1 MQFCNMIRSRFAVLL
16 LFVFVFSQRVDA
28 QRVGVVLS
36 GGGATAMAH
45 IGFLRALEENN
56 VPIDYICGTSMGAV
70 IASFYAAGYS
80 TRQMD
85 SLCRTP
91 EFTLLSEGQ
100 ELPVDMQFFYLKGE
114 PTAGMVSLKY
124 SGGDHVSNTLPTNL
138 INPALM
144 DWVHMKLLSAASEA
158 ARQNF
163 DSLFVPFRCVAADI
177 KDKHEVIFKSGS
189 LNEAIRASCT
199 YPFYIPPRR
208 IDGKLLYDGG
218 IYNNFPMDVM
228 YRDFHPDVILGCN
241 VSSSPADPKE
251 NDLMSQLEAMIV
263 SQKEVF
269 IPCEEV
275 FVVQP
280 NSSNT
285 STFEFVNSQAAI
297 DSGYVSTMRSIV
309 DIKNLVGREVTLE
322 GLTSKRKSFRDKCS
336 PLVIDEVRLEGLPKG
351 QTQYIRELLGRKEAA
366 IPLSDLQ
373 RTYFRVLADGSIK
386 SVYPKMFYKPESGK
400 YVLDL
405 QVQREK
411 DLIISFGGNFSSRS
425 INTGFVGLRYNL
437 FGRVNTVLEAN
448 SYFGRYYAS
457 MQAKARSKIMLLNTP
472 ISFEISYTQ
481 NRWDYY
487 KSLTTFFEDVK
498 PSYVLLNER
507 FGEASWILPAG
518 RKAKLKI
525 DAIYT
530 HQYDSYYQ
538 TKNFLS
544 VDTADVTEFNAKMV
558 RFSYVRST
566 LNRIQYPSSG
576 SQIKVIGKGVS
587 GNEYTIPGSTSL
599 NKDTLSNSHSWAQI
613 RVYYENYIVNQPRFS
628 FGVKAEVLWSGQK
641 DFQNVTAT
649 SIMSPTPSF
658 FPEFRTFYLP
668 VYRGTSFFT
677 IGLSPVLHVTK
688 NVDLRADIYGYQP
701 FQATAVPS
709 SDIYRTYTLGSGT
722 LVYHSPIGPVSLSA
736 NYYEQKENPWSILF
750 NLGFIISNPSPRD

>member
-1 MQFCNMIRSRFAVLL
+1 
-16 LFVFVFSQRVDA
+16 
-28 QRVGVVLS
+28 
-36 GGGATAMAH
+36 
-45 IGFLRALEENN
+45 
-56 VPIDYICGTSMGAV
+56 
-70 IASFYAAGYS
+70 
-80 TRQMD
+80 MD

-91 EFTLLSEGQ
+91 EFGMLSEGQ
-100 ELPVDMQFFYLKGE
+100 ELPQELQYYYLKSE
-114 PTAGMVSLKY
+114 PSAAMVKLKY
-124 SGGDHVSNTLPTNL
+124 SGGDNISNTLPTNL
-138 INPALM
+138 INPAHM
-144 DWVHMKLLSAASEA
+144 DWVHMKLLSGASEA

-163 DSLFVPFRCVAADI
+163 DSLFVPFRCVASDV

-189 LNEAIRASCT
+189 LNEAVRASCT

-208 IDGKLLYDGG
+208 VDGKLLYDGG
-218 IYNNFPMDVM
+218 LYNNFPMDVM
-228 YRDFHPDVILGCN
+228 YFDFHPDVILGSN
-241 VSSSPADPKE
+241 VSSVPADPKE
-251 NDLMSQLEAMIV
+251 NNLMSQLEAMIV
-263 SQKEVF
+263 TQKEAF
-269 IPCEEV
+269 IPCQEV
-275 FVVQP
+275 LIVQP

-285 STFEFVNSQAAI
+285 STFEFANSQSAI
-297 DSGYVSTMRSIV
+297 DSGYVATMRSMIQ
-309 DIKNLVGREVTLE
+309 IKDLVSREISVEEL
-322 GLTSKRKSFRDKCS
+322 SNKRKNFRLKCA

-351 QTQYIRELLGRKEAA
+351 QTQYIRELLGRKESA

-373 RTYFRVLADGSIK
+373 RTYFRVLADGSIR
-386 SVYPKMFYKPESGK
+386 SVYPKMFYKQETGK

-425 INTGFVGLRYNL
+425 INTGYVGLRYNL

-448 SYFGRYYAS
+448 SYFGRYYGS
-457 MQAKARSKIMLLNTP
+457 VQAKARSKIMFLNTP
-472 ISFEISYTQ
+472 VAFEVSFTQ

-498 PSYVLLNER
+498 PSYVLLNEQ

-518 RKAKLKI
+518 QKAKIKL

-530 HQYDSYYQ
+530 HQYDIYYQ

-544 VDTADVTEFNAKMV
+544 IDTADLTEFKAKMV
-558 RFSYVRST
+558 RLSYIRST
-566 LNRIQYPSSG
+566 LNRIQYASSG
-576 SQIKVIGKGVS
+576 SQIRVVGKGVN
-587 GNEYTIPGSTSL
+587 GNEYTIPGSTSS
-599 NKDTLSNSHSWAQI
+599 NRDTLKNGHTWLQM
-613 RVYYENYIVNQPRFS
+613 RVYYENYVIDQPRFS
-628 FGVKAEVLWSGQK
+628 FGIKAEVLWSGQK
-641 DFQNVTAT
+641 DFQNATAT

-658 FPEFRTFYLP
+658 FPEFKTFYLP

-677 IGLSPVLHVTK
+677 VGISPVLHLAK

-736 NYYEQKENPWSILF
+736 NYYEQKEKPWSILF

>member
-1 MQFCNMIRSRFAVLL
+1 MQFCGMFLSRLATLL
-16 LFVFVFSQRVDA
+16 LVVFVFVHKAHA

-45 IGFLRALEENN
+45 IGFLRALEDNN
-56 VPIDYICGTSMGAV
+56 VPIDYICGTSMGAI

-91 EFTLLSEGQ
+91 EFGMLSEGQ
-100 ELPVDMQFFYLKGE
+100 ELPQELQYYYLKSE
-114 PTAGMVSLKY
+114 PSAAMVKLKY
-124 SGGDHVSNTLPTNL
+124 SGGDNISNTLPTNL
-138 INPALM
+138 INPAHM
-144 DWVHMKLLSAASEA
+144 DWVHMKLLSGASEA

-163 DSLFVPFRCVAADI
+163 DSLFVPFRCVASDV

-189 LNEAIRASCT
+189 LNEAVRASCT

-208 IDGKLLYDGG
+208 VDGKLLYDGG
-218 IYNNFPMDVM
+218 LYNNFPMDVM
-228 YRDFHPDVILGCN
+228 YFDFHPDVILGSN
-241 VSSSPADPKE
+241 VSSVPADPKE
-251 NDLMSQLEAMIV
+251 NNLMSQLEAMIV
-263 SQKEVF
+263 TQKEVF
-269 IPCEEV
+269 IPCQEV
-275 FVVQP
+275 LIVQP

-285 STFEFVNSQAAI
+285 STFEFTNSQSAI
-297 DSGYVSTMRSIV
+297 DSGYVATMRSMIQ
-309 DIKNLVGREVTLE
+309 IKDLVSREISVEEL
-322 GLTSKRKSFRDKCS
+322 SNKRKNFRLKCA

-351 QTQYIRELLGRKEAA
+351 QTQYIRELLGRKESA

-373 RTYFRVLADGSIK
+373 RTYFRVLADGSIR
-386 SVYPKMFYKPESGK
+386 SVYPKMFYKQETGK

-425 INTGFVGLRYNL
+425 INTGYVGLRYNL

-448 SYFGRYYAS
+448 SYFGRYYGS
-457 MQAKARSKIMLLNTP
+457 VQAKARSKIMFLNTP
-472 ISFEISYTQ
+472 VAFEVSFTQ

-498 PSYVLLNER
+498 PSYVLLNEQ

-518 RKAKLKI
+518 QKAKIKL

-544 VDTADVTEFNAKMV
+544 IDTADLTEFKAKMV
-558 RFSYVRST
+558 RLSYIRST
-566 LNRIQYPSSG
+566 LNRIQYASSG
-576 SQIKVIGKGVS
+576 SQIRVVGKGVN
-587 GNEYTIPGSTSL
+587 GNEYTIPGSTSS
-599 NKDTLSNSHSWAQI
+599 NRDTLKNGHTWLQM
-613 RVYYENYIVNQPRFS
+613 RVYYENYVIDQPRFS
-628 FGVKAEVLWSGQK
+628 FGIKAEVLWSGQK
-641 DFQNVTAT
+641 DFQNATAT

-658 FPEFRTFYLP
+658 FPEFKTFYLP

-677 IGLSPVLHVTK
+677 VGISPVLHLAK

-736 NYYEQKENPWSILF
+736 NYYEQKEKPWSILF

>member
-1 MQFCNMIRSRFAVLL
+1 MKFLRLALVFLV
-16 LFVFVFSQRVDA
+16 VFVQMHKSSA

-91 EFTLLSEGQ
+91 EFTMLSEGA
-100 ELPVDMQFFYLKGE
+100 ELPIDLQFYYLKSE
-114 PTAGMVSLKY
+114 PTASMVSLKY
-124 SGGDHVSNTLPTNL
+124 SGGDNISNTLPTNL

-163 DSLFVPFRCVAADI
+163 DSLFVPFRCVAADV
-177 KDKHEVIFKSGS
+177 KDKREVIFKSGS

-208 IDGKLLYDGG
+208 VDGKLLYDGG
-218 IYNNFPMDVM
+218 IYNNFPIDVM

-241 VSSSPADPKE
+241 VSGIPADPKE
-251 NDLMSQLEAMIV
+251 NNIMSQLEAMIV

-275 FVVQP
+275 FIVQP
-280 NSSNT
+280 NSNNT
-285 STFEFVNSQAAI
+285 ATFEFANSIAAI
-297 DSGYVSTMRSIV
+297 DSGYVSTLRSLPEIKKIIEREISAQELKNRRVQFRSKCAPIV
-309 DIKNLVGREVTLE
+309 V
-322 GLTSKRKSFRDKCS
+322 
-336 PLVIDEVRLEGLPKG
+336 DEVRLEGLPKG
-351 QTQYIRELLGRKEAA
+351 QTQYVRELLGRKESAL
-366 IPLSDLQ
+366 PLNELQ

-386 SVYPKMFYKPESGK
+386 SMYPKMYYKPSVGK

-411 DLIISFGGNFSSRS
+411 DLIVSFGGNFSSRS
-425 INTGFVGLRYNL
+425 INTGYVGLRYNL

-448 SYFGRYYAS
+448 SYFGRYYGS
-457 MQAKARSKIMLLNTP
+457 VQAKARSKIMLFNLP
-472 ISFEISYTQ
+472 VAFEVSFTQ

-498 PSYVLLNER
+498 PSYVLLNEQ

-518 RKAKLKI
+518 RKAKFKI

-530 HQYDSYYQ
+530 HQYDNYYQ

-544 VDTADVTEFNAKMV
+544 IDTADLTAFNAKMV
-558 RFSYVRST
+558 RFNYVRST
-566 LNRIQYPSSG
+566 LNRIQYATSG
-576 SQIKVIGKGVS
+576 SQIKVVGKGVS
-587 GNEYTIPGSTSL
+587 GTEYTIPGSTSI
-599 NKDTLSNSHSWAQI
+599 NRDTLSNSHSWLQM
-613 RVYYENYIVNQPRFS
+613 RVYYENYIISQPRFS
-628 FGVKAEVLWSGQK
+628 FGIKAEVLWSGQK
-641 DFQNVTAT
+641 DFQNATAT

-677 IGLSPVLHVTK
+677 VGISPILHLTK
-688 NVDLRADIYGYQP
+688 NVDLRADVYGYQP

-736 NYYEQKENPWSILF
+736 NYYEQKEKPWSILF
-750 NLGFIISNPSPRD
+750 NLGFIISNSSPRD

>member
-1 MQFCNMIRSRFAVLL
+1 MVKLRYALMLL
-16 LFVFVFSQRVDA
+16 LIFVQVQRVNA

-45 IGFLRALEENN
+45 IGFLRALEDNQ

-91 EFTLLSEGQ
+91 EFVMLSEGE
-100 ELPVDMQFFYLKGE
+100 ELPIDMQFYYLKQE
-114 PTAGMVSLKY
+114 PSASMVSLKY
-124 SGGDHVSNTLPTNL
+124 SGGDNISNTLPTNL

-163 DSLFVPFRCVAADI
+163 DSLFVPFRCVAADV
-177 KDKHEVIFKSGS
+177 KDKREVIFKSGS

-208 IDGKLLYDGG
+208 VDGKLLYDGG

-241 VSSSPADPKE
+241 VSSTPADPKE

-275 FVVQP
+275 FIVQP

-285 STFEFVNSQAAI
+285 TTFEFSNTMAAI
-297 DSGYVSTMRSIV
+297 DSGYVSTIRSISA
-309 DIKNLVGREVTLE
+309 IKNIVGREI
-322 GLTSKRKSFRDKCS
+322 SKEELRKKREKFASKCA
-336 PLVIDEVRLEGLPKG
+336 PLVVDEVRLQGIPKG
-351 QTQYIRELLGRKEAA
+351 QTQYVREILGRKESS

-386 SVYPKMFYKPESGK
+386 SLYPKMHYKPETGK

-405 QVQREK
+405 NVQREK
-411 DLIISFGGNFSSRS
+411 DLIVSFGGNFSSRS
-425 INTGFVGLRYNL
+425 INTGYVGLRYNL
-437 FGRVNTVLEAN
+437 FGMINTTLEAN
-448 SYFGRYYAS
+448 SYFGRYYGS
-457 MQAKARSKIMLLNTP
+457 MQVKARSKIIVAQKP
-472 ISFEISYTQ
+472 IAFELSFTQ
-481 NRWDYY
+481 NRWDFY

-498 PSYVLLNER
+498 PSYVLLNEQ

-518 RKAKLKI
+518 RKAKFKI

-530 HQYDSYYQ
+530 RQNDSYYQ

-544 VDTADVTEFNAKMV
+544 IDTADVTEFNARML

-566 LNRIQYPSSG
+566 LNRVQYASSG
-576 SQIKVIGKGVS
+576 SQIRVVGKAVS
-587 GNEYTIPGSTSL
+587 GNEYTIPGSTSA
-599 NKDTLSNSHSWAQI
+599 NRDTLSDAHSWLQM
-613 RVYYENYIVNQPRFS
+613 RVYYENYIIDQPRFS
-628 FGVKAEVLWSGQK
+628 FGVKSEILWSGQK
-641 DFQNVTAT
+641 DFQNETAT

-658 FPEFRTFYLP
+658 FPEFKTFYLP

-677 IGLSPVLHVTK
+677 VGISPVLHVTK
-688 NVDLRADIYGYQP
+688 NIDLRADIYGYQP

-736 NYYEQKENPWSILF
+736 NYYEQKEKPWSILF

>member
-1 MQFCNMIRSRFAVLL
+1 MKFLRLGLVYLVVFMQMHKTS
-16 LFVFVFSQRVDA
+16 A

-45 IGFLRALEENN
+45 IGFLKALEENN

-91 EFTLLSEGQ
+91 EFTMLSEGA
-100 ELPVDMQFFYLKGE
+100 ELPIDLQFYYLKSE
-114 PTAGMVSLKY
+114 PTASMVSLKY
-124 SGGDHVSNTLPTNL
+124 SGGDNISNTLPTNL

-163 DSLFVPFRCVAADI
+163 DSLFVPFRCVAADV
-177 KDKHEVIFKSGS
+177 KDKREVIFKSGT

-208 IDGKLLYDGG
+208 VDGKLLYDGG
-218 IYNNFPMDVM
+218 IYNNFPIDVM

-241 VSSSPADPKE
+241 VSSIPADPKE
-251 NDLMSQLEAMIV
+251 NNLMSQLEAMIV
-263 SQKEVF
+263 SQKEAF

-275 FVVQP
+275 FIVHP

-285 STFEFVNSQAAI
+285 TTFEFANSMAVI
-297 DSGYVSTMRSIV
+297 DSGYVSTLRSLPEIKRIIEREISAEDLKNKRSQFRLKCFPIV
-309 DIKNLVGREVTLE
+309 V
-322 GLTSKRKSFRDKCS
+322 
-336 PLVIDEVRLEGLPKG
+336 DEVRLEGLPKG
-351 QTQYIRELLGRKEAA
+351 QTQYVRELLGRKESAL
-366 IPLSDLQ
+366 PLNELQ

-386 SVYPKMFYKPESGK
+386 SMYPKMYYKSSVGK

-405 QVQREK
+405 HVQREK
-411 DLIISFGGNFSSRS
+411 DLIVSFGGNFSSRS
-425 INTGFVGLRYNL
+425 INTGYVGLRYNL
-437 FGRVNTVLEAN
+437 FGRVNTVVEAN
-448 SYFGRYYAS
+448 SYFGRYYGS
-457 MQAKARSKIMLLNTP
+457 VQAKARSKIMLFNLP
-472 ISFEISYTQ
+472 IAFEVSFTQ

-498 PSYVLLNER
+498 PSYVLLNEQ

-518 RKAKLKI
+518 RKAKFKI

-530 HQYDSYYQ
+530 HQYDNYYQ

-544 VDTADVTEFNAKMV
+544 IDTADLTEFNAKMV
-558 RFSYVRST
+558 RFNYVRST
-566 LNRIQYPSSG
+566 LNRIQYATSG
-576 SQIKVIGKGVS
+576 SQIKVVAKGVS
-587 GNEYTIPGSTSL
+587 GTEYTIPGSTSS
-599 NKDTLSNSHSWAQI
+599 NRDTLSNSHAWLQI
-613 RVYYENYIVNQPRFS
+613 RVYYENYVINQPRFS
-628 FGVKAEVLWSGQK
+628 FGIKAEVLWSGQK
-641 DFQNVTAT
+641 DFQNATAT

-658 FPEFRTFYLP
+658 FPEFKTFFLP

-677 IGLSPVLHVTK
+677 VGISPVLHLAK

-736 NYYEQKENPWSILF
+736 NYYEQKEKPWSILF

>member
-1 MQFCNMIRSRFAVLL
+1 VQFCTMRVMRIAS
-16 LFVFVFSQRVDA
+16 LFFVVFLQTHRASA

-45 IGFLRALEENN
+45 VGFLKALEENN

-91 EFTLLSEGQ
+91 EFALLSEGQ
-100 ELPVDMQFFYLKGE
+100 ELPQDLQFYYLKSE
-114 PTAGMVSLKY
+114 PTAAMVKLKY
-124 SGGDHVSNTLPTNL
+124 SGGDNISNTLPTNL
-138 INPALM
+138 INPAHM
-144 DWVHMKLLSAASEA
+144 DWVHMKLLSGASEA

-163 DSLFVPFRCVAADI
+163 DSLFVPFRCVAADV

-189 LNEAIRASCT
+189 LNEAVRASCT

-208 IDGKLLYDGG
+208 VDGKLLYDGG
-218 IYNNFPMDVM
+218 LYNNFPMDVM
-228 YRDFHPDVILGCN
+228 YFDFHPDVILGSN
-241 VSSSPADPKE
+241 VSSVPADPKE
-251 NDLMSQLEAMIV
+251 NNLMSQLEAMIV
-263 SQKEVF
+263 TQKEVF
-269 IPCEEV
+269 IPCQEV
-275 FVVQP
+275 LIVQP
-280 NSSNT
+280 NSSNI
-285 STFEFVNSQAAI
+285 STFEFANSQSAI
-297 DSGYVSTMRSIV
+297 DSGYVATMRSM
-309 DIKNLVGREVTLE
+309 IKIKDLVSREISVEEL
-322 GLTSKRKSFRDKCS
+322 SNKRKNFRLKCS

-351 QTQYIRELLGRKEAA
+351 QTQYIRELLGRKESA

-373 RTYFRVLADGSIK
+373 RTYFRVLADGSIR

-411 DLIISFGGNFSSRS
+411 DLIVSFGGNFSSRS
-425 INTGFVGLRYNL
+425 INTGYVGLRYNL

-448 SYFGRYYAS
+448 SYFGRYYGS
-457 MQAKARSKIMLLNTP
+457 VQAKARSKIMFLNTP
-472 ISFEISYTQ
+472 VAFEISFTQ

-498 PSYVLLNER
+498 PSYVLLNEQ

-518 RKAKLKI
+518 RKAKIKL

-544 VDTADVTEFNAKMV
+544 IDTADLTEFKAKMV
-558 RFSYVRST
+558 RFSYIRST
-566 LNRIQYPSSG
+566 LNRIQYASSG
-576 SQIKVIGKGVS
+576 SQIRVVGKGVN
-587 GNEYTIPGSTSL
+587 GNEFTIPGSTSS
-599 NKDTLSNSHSWAQI
+599 NRDTLKNGHTWLQM
-613 RVYYENYIVNQPRFS
+613 RVYYENYVIDQPRFS
-628 FGVKAEVLWSGQK
+628 FGIKAEVLWSGQK
-641 DFQNVTAT
+641 DFQNATAT

-658 FPEFRTFYLP
+658 FPEFKTFFLP

-677 IGLSPVLHVTK
+677 VGISPVLHLAK

-736 NYYEQKENPWSILF
+736 NYYEQKEKPWSILF

>member
-1 MQFCNMIRSRFAVLL
+1 MQFCSMVKLRFAVVLL
-16 LFVFVFSQRVDA
+16 LVFAQVQRANA

-45 IGFLRALEENN
+45 IGFLRALEDNN

-91 EFTLLSEGQ
+91 EFVMLSEGE
-100 ELPVDMQFFYLKGE
+100 ELPMDMQFYYLKQE
-114 PTAGMVSLKY
+114 PSASMVSLKY
-124 SGGDHVSNTLPTNL
+124 SGGDNISNTLPTNL

-163 DSLFVPFRCVAADI
+163 DSLFVPFRCVAADV
-177 KDKHEVIFKSGS
+177 KDKREVIFKSGS

-208 IDGKLLYDGG
+208 VNGKLLYDGG

-241 VSSSPADPKE
+241 VSSIPADPKE

-263 SQKEVF
+263 SQKDVF

-275 FVVQP
+275 FIVQP

-285 STFEFVNSQAAI
+285 TTFEFSNTMAAI
-297 DSGYVSTMRSIV
+297 DSGYVATIRSIHS
-309 DIKNLVGREVTLE
+309 IKQIVGREI
-322 GLTSKRKSFRDKCS
+322 SKQELRRKREIFASKCA
-336 PLVIDEVRLEGLPKG
+336 PLVVDEVRLQGIPKG
-351 QTQYIRELLGRKEAA
+351 QTHYVREILGRKETA
-366 IPLSDLQ
+366 IPLTDLQ

-386 SVYPKMFYKPESGK
+386 SLYPKMFYKPETGK

-405 QVQREK
+405 NVQREK
-411 DLIISFGGNFSSRS
+411 DLIVSFGGNFSSRS
-425 INTGFVGLRYNL
+425 INTGYVGLRYNL
-437 FGRVNTVLEAN
+437 FGMINTTLEAN
-448 SYFGRYYAS
+448 SYFGRYYGS
-457 MQAKARSKIMLLNTP
+457 LQVKARSKIILAQKP
-472 ISFEISYTQ
+472 IAFELSFTQ

-498 PSYVLLNER
+498 PSYVLLNEQ

-518 RKAKLKI
+518 RKAKFKI

-530 HQYDSYYQ
+530 RQYDSYYQ

-544 VDTADVTEFNAKMV
+544 VDTADVTEFNARML
-558 RFSYVRST
+558 RLSYVRST
-566 LNRIQYPSSG
+566 LNRVQYASSG
-576 SQIKVIGKGVS
+576 SQIRIVGKAVS
-587 GNEYTIPGSTSL
+587 GNEYTIPGSTSA
-599 NKDTLSNSHSWAQI
+599 NRDTLSDAHSWLQM
-613 RVYYENYIVNQPRFS
+613 RVYYENYIIDQPRFS
-628 FGVKAEVLWSGQK
+628 FGVKSEILWSGQK
-641 DFQNVTAT
+641 DFQNETAT

-658 FPEFRTFYLP
+658 FPEFKTFYLP

-677 IGLSPVLHVTK
+677 VGISPVLHVTK

-736 NYYEQKENPWSILF
+736 NYYEQKEKPWSILF

>member
-1 MQFCNMIRSRFAVLL
+1 MNFVRAA
-16 LFVFVFSQRVDA
+16 FVFLLVFMQMHKASA

-80 TRQMD
+80 TKQMD

-91 EFTLLSEGQ
+91 EFTMLSEGA
-100 ELPVDMQFFYLKGE
+100 ELPVDLQFYYLKSE
-114 PTAGMVSLKY
+114 PTASMVSLKY
-124 SGGDHVSNTLPTNL
+124 SGGDNFSNTLPTNL

-163 DSLFVPFRCVAADI
+163 DSLFVPFRCVAADV
-177 KDKHEVIFKSGS
+177 KDKREVIFKSGS
-189 LNEAIRASCT
+189 LNEAIRASIT

-208 IDGKLLYDGG
+208 VDGKLLYDGG

-241 VSSSPADPKE
+241 VSSAPADPKE
-251 NDLMSQLEAMIV
+251 NNLMSQLEAMIV

-275 FVVQP
+275 FIVQP
-280 NSSNT
+280 SSSNT
-285 STFEFVNSQAAI
+285 STFEFANSMAAI
-297 DSGYVSTMRSIV
+297 DSGYVSTMRSLPEIKKIV
-309 DIKNLVGREVTLE
+309 EREISLE
-322 GLTSKRKSFRDKCS
+322 ELKKRRGQFRSKCA
-336 PLVIDEVRLEGLPKG
+336 PIVVDEVRLDGLPKG
-351 QTQYIRELLGRKEAA
+351 QTQYVRELLGRKESAL
-366 IPLSDLQ
+366 PLNELQ

-386 SVYPKMFYKPESGK
+386 SMYPKMYYKPSVGK

-405 QVQREK
+405 NVQREK
-411 DLIISFGGNFSSRS
+411 DLIVSFGGNFSSRS

-448 SYFGRYYAS
+448 SYFGRYYGS
-457 MQAKARSKIMLLNTP
+457 VQAKARSKIMLFNLP
-472 ISFEISYTQ
+472 IAFEVSFTQ

-498 PSYVLLNER
+498 PSYVLLNEQ

-518 RKAKLKI
+518 RKAKFKI

-544 VDTADVTEFNAKMV
+544 IDTADLTAFNAKIV
-558 RFSYVRST
+558 RFNYVRST
-566 LNRIQYPSSG
+566 LNRIQYASSG
-576 SQIKVIGKGVS
+576 SHIKVVGKGVT
-587 GNEYTIPGSTSL
+587 GTEYTIPGSTS
-599 NKDTLSNSHSWAQI
+599 NNRDTLSNDHSWLQM
-613 RVYYENYIVNQPRFS
+613 RVYYENYVINQPRFS
-628 FGVKAEVLWSGQK
+628 FGIKAEVLWSGQK
-641 DFQNVTAT
+641 DFQNATAT

-658 FPEFRTFYLP
+658 FPEFKTFYLP

-677 IGLSPVLHVTK
+677 VGISPVLHLTK
-688 NVDLRADIYGYQP
+688 NVDLRADLYGYQP

-736 NYYEQKENPWSILF
+736 NYYEQKVNPWSILF

>member
-1 MQFCNMIRSRFAVLL
+1 MVKLRYAVMLL
-16 LFVFVFSQRVDA
+16 LIFVQVQRVNA

-45 IGFLRALEENN
+45 IGFLRALEDNQ

-91 EFTLLSEGQ
+91 EFVMLSEGE
-100 ELPVDMQFFYLKGE
+100 ELPIDMQFYYLKQE
-114 PTAGMVSLKY
+114 PSASMVSLKY
-124 SGGDHVSNTLPTNL
+124 SGGDNISNTLPTNL

-163 DSLFVPFRCVAADI
+163 DSLFVPFRCVAADV
-177 KDKHEVIFKSGS
+177 KDKREVIFKSGS

-208 IDGKLLYDGG
+208 VDGKLLYDGG
-218 IYNNFPMDVM
+218 IYNNFPIDVM

-241 VSSSPADPKE
+241 VSSTPADPKE

-275 FVVQP
+275 FIVQP

-285 STFEFVNSQAAI
+285 TTFEFSNTMAAI
-297 DSGYVSTMRSIV
+297 DSGYVSTIRSISA
-309 DIKNLVGREVTLE
+309 IKYIVGREI
-322 GLTSKRKSFRDKCS
+322 SKEELRKKREKFASKCA
-336 PLVIDEVRLEGLPKG
+336 PLVVDEVRLQGIPKG
-351 QTQYIRELLGRKEAA
+351 QTQYVREILGRKESA

-386 SVYPKMFYKPESGK
+386 SLYPKMHYKPETGK

-405 QVQREK
+405 SVQREK
-411 DLIISFGGNFSSRS
+411 DLIVSFGGNFSSRS
-425 INTGFVGLRYNL
+425 INTGYVGLRYNL
-437 FGRVNTVLEAN
+437 FGMINTTLEAN
-448 SYFGRYYAS
+448 SYFGRYYGS
-457 MQAKARSKIMLLNTP
+457 VQVKARSKIIVAQKP
-472 ISFEISYTQ
+472 IAFELSFTQ

-498 PSYVLLNER
+498 PSYVLLNEQ

-518 RKAKLKI
+518 RKAKFKI

-530 HQYDSYYQ
+530 HQNDSYYQ

-544 VDTADVTEFNAKMV
+544 VDTADVTEFNARIL

-566 LNRIQYPSSG
+566 LNRVQYASSG
-576 SQIKVIGKGVS
+576 SQIRVVGKAVS
-587 GNEYTIPGSTSL
+587 GNEYTIPGSTSA
-599 NKDTLSNSHSWAQI
+599 NRDTLYDAHSWLQM
-613 RVYYENYIVNQPRFS
+613 RVYYENYIIDQPRFS
-628 FGVKAEVLWSGQK
+628 FGVKSEILWSGQK
-641 DFQNVTAT
+641 DFQNETAT

-658 FPEFRTFYLP
+658 FPEFKTFYLP

-677 IGLSPVLHVTK
+677 VGISPVLHVTK
-688 NVDLRADIYGYQP
+688 NVDLRADVYGYQP

-736 NYYEQKENPWSILF
+736 NYYEQKEKPWSILF

>member
-1 MQFCNMIRSRFAVLL
+1 MKFLRLALVFLVVFMQMHKAS
-16 LFVFVFSQRVDA
+16 A

-45 IGFLRALEENN
+45 IGFLKALEENN
-56 VPIDYICGTSMGAV
+56 VPIDYICGSSMGAV

-91 EFTLLSEGQ
+91 EFTMLSEGA
-100 ELPVDMQFFYLKGE
+100 ELPIDLQFYYLKSE
-114 PTAGMVSLKY
+114 PTASMVSLKY
-124 SGGDHVSNTLPTNL
+124 SGGDNISNTLPTNL

-163 DSLFVPFRCVAADI
+163 DSLFVPFRCVAADV
-177 KDKHEVIFKSGS
+177 KDKREVIFKSGS

-208 IDGKLLYDGG
+208 VDGKLLYDGG
-218 IYNNFPMDVM
+218 IYNNFPIDVM

-241 VSSSPADPKE
+241 VSGIPADPKE
-251 NDLMSQLEAMIV
+251 NNLMSQLEAMIV

-275 FVVQP
+275 FIVQP
-280 NSSNT
+280 NSNNIA
-285 STFEFVNSQAAI
+285 TFEFANSMAAI
-297 DSGYVSTMRSIV
+297 DSGYVSTLRSLPEIKKIIEREISAQELRSRRVQFRSKCAPIV
-309 DIKNLVGREVTLE
+309 V
-322 GLTSKRKSFRDKCS
+322 
-336 PLVIDEVRLEGLPKG
+336 DEVRIEGLPKG
-351 QTQYIRELLGRKEAA
+351 QTQYVRELLGRKENAL
-366 IPLSDLQ
+366 PLNELQ

-386 SVYPKMFYKPESGK
+386 SIYPKMYYKPSEGK

-411 DLIISFGGNFSSRS
+411 DLIVSFGGNFSSRS
-425 INTGFVGLRYNL
+425 INTGYVGLRYNL

-448 SYFGRYYAS
+448 SYFGRYYGS
-457 MQAKARSKIMLLNTP
+457 VQAKARSKIMLFNLP
-472 ISFEISYTQ
+472 VAFEVSFTQ

-518 RKAKLKI
+518 RKAKFKI

-530 HQYDSYYQ
+530 HQYDNYYQ

-544 VDTADVTEFNAKMV
+544 IDTADLTEFNAKMV
-558 RFSYVRST
+558 RFNYVRST
-566 LNRIQYPSSG
+566 LNRIQYATSG
-576 SQIKVIGKGVS
+576 SQIKVVGKGVT
-587 GNEYTIPGSTSL
+587 GTEYTIPGSTSI
-599 NKDTLSNSHSWAQI
+599 NRDTLSNSHSWLQM
-613 RVYYENYIVNQPRFS
+613 RVYFENYVISQPRFS
-628 FGVKAEVLWSGQK
+628 FGIKAEVLWSGQK
-641 DFQNVTAT
+641 DFQNATAT

-677 IGLSPVLHVTK
+677 VGISPVLHLTK
-688 NVDLRADIYGYQP
+688 NVDLRADVYGYQP

>member
-1 MQFCNMIRSRFAVLL
+1 MRFLRLTFLLSIVFMQTHKAS
-16 LFVFVFSQRVDA
+16 A

-45 IGFLRALEENN
+45 IGFLKALEENN
-56 VPIDYICGTSMGAV
+56 VPVDYICGTSMGAV

-80 TRQMD
+80 THQMD

-91 EFTLLSEGQ
+91 EFTMLSEGA
-100 ELPVDMQFFYLKGE
+100 ELPIDLQFYYLKSE
-114 PTAGMVSLKY
+114 PTASMVSLKY
-124 SGGDHVSNTLPTNL
+124 SGGDNISNTLPTNL

-163 DSLFVPFRCVAADI
+163 DSLFVPFRCVAADV
-177 KDKHEVIFKSGS
+177 KDKREVIFKSGS

-208 IDGKLLYDGG
+208 VDGKLLYDGG
-218 IYNNFPMDVM
+218 IYNNFPIDVM

-241 VSSSPADPKE
+241 VSGVPADPKE
-251 NDLMSQLEAMIV
+251 NNLMSQLEAMIV

-275 FVVQP
+275 FIVHP
-280 NSSNT
+280 NSNNT
-285 STFEFVNSQAAI
+285 TTFEFANSMAAI
-297 DSGYVSTMRSIV
+297 DSGYVSTLRSLPE
-309 DIKNLVGREVTLE
+309 IKKIIDREISAEDLKN
-322 GLTSKRKSFRDKCS
+322 KRKQFRSKCY
-336 PLVIDEVRLEGLPKG
+336 PIVVDEVRLEGLPKG
-351 QTQYIRELLGRKEAA
+351 QTQYVRELLGRKESAL
-366 IPLSDLQ
+366 PLNELQ

-386 SVYPKMFYKPESGK
+386 SMYPKMYYKPSVGK

-405 QVQREK
+405 HVQREK
-411 DLIISFGGNFSSRS
+411 DLIVSFGGNFSSRS
-425 INTGFVGLRYNL
+425 INTGYVGLRYNL

-448 SYFGRYYAS
+448 SYFGRYYGS
-457 MQAKARSKIMLLNTP
+457 VQAKARSKIMLFNLP
-472 ISFEISYTQ
+472 IAFEVSFTQ

-498 PSYVLLNER
+498 PSYVLLNEQ

-518 RKAKLKI
+518 RKAKFKI

-530 HQYDSYYQ
+530 HQYDNYYQ

-544 VDTADVTEFNAKMV
+544 IDTADLTEFNAKMI
-558 RFSYVRST
+558 RFNYVRST
-566 LNRIQYPSSG
+566 LNRIQYASAG

-587 GNEYTIPGSTSL
+587 GTEYTIPGSTSS
-599 NKDTLSNSHSWAQI
+599 NRDTLSNSRSWLQM
-613 RVYYENYIVNQPRFS
+613 RVYYENYVINQPRFS
-628 FGVKAEVLWSGQK
+628 FGIKAEVLWSGQK
-641 DFQNVTAT
+641 DFQNATAT
-649 SIMSPTPSF
+649 SIMSPTPNF
-658 FPEFRTFYLP
+658 FPEFKTFYLP

-677 IGLSPVLHVTK
+677 VGISPVLHLTK
-688 NVDLRADIYGYQP
+688 NVDLRADVYGYQP
-701 FQATAVPS
+701 FHATAVPS
-709 SDIYRTYTLGSGT
+709 SDIYRTYTVGSGT

-736 NYYEQKENPWSILF
+736 NYYEQKEKPWSILF

>member
-1 MQFCNMIRSRFAVLL
+1 MQFCIMFHSRFAVAL
-16 LFVFVFSQRVDA
+16 LFIFVLVHKADA

-56 VPIDYICGTSMGAV
+56 VPVDYICGTSMGAV

-91 EFTLLSEGQ
+91 EFALLSEGQ
-100 ELPVDMQFFYLKGE
+100 DLPIDMQFYYLKSE
-114 PTAGMVSLKY
+114 PTASMVSLKY
-124 SGGDHVSNTLPTNL
+124 SGGDNISNTLPTNL

-158 ARQNF
+158 SKQNF
-163 DSLFVPFRCVAADI
+163 DSLFVPFRCVAADV
-177 KDKHEVIFKSGS
+177 KNKQEVIFKKGS
-189 LNEAIRASCT
+189 LNEAVRASCT
-199 YPFYIPPRR
+199 YPFYMPPRR
-208 IDGKLLYDGG
+208 VDGLLLYDGG

-241 VSSSPADPKE
+241 VSSAPADPKE
-251 NDLMSQLEAMIV
+251 NNLMSQLEAMII
-263 SQKEVF
+263 SRKDVF

-275 FVVQP
+275 IIVQP
-280 NSSNT
+280 NSSGIT
-285 STFEFVNSQAAI
+285 TFQFSNSQIAI
-297 DSGYVSTMRSIV
+297 DSGYVATMRALPSIKKIV
-309 DIKNLVGREVTLE
+309 EREVSSEDL
-322 GLTSKRKSFRDKCS
+322 LFKRKAFAKKCA
-336 PLVIDEVRLEGLPKG
+336 PLVVDEVRLEGLPKG
-351 QTQYIRELLGRKEAA
+351 QSQYIRELLGRKEAA

-386 SVYPKMFYKPESGK
+386 SLYPKMIYKPDCGK
-400 YVLDL
+400 YILDL
-405 QVQREK
+405 NVQREK
-411 DLIISFGGNFSSRS
+411 DLIVSFGGNFSSRS
-425 INTGFVGLRYNL
+425 INTGYVGLRYNL

-448 SYFGRYYAS
+448 SYFGRYYGS
-457 MQAKARSKIMLLNTP
+457 MQAKARSKIMLFNLP
-472 ISFEISYTQ
+472 IAFEVSFTQ

-498 PSYVLLNER
+498 PSYVLLNEQ

-518 RKAKLKI
+518 RKAKFKI

-544 VDTADVTEFNAKMV
+544 IDTADVTEFNAKMV
-558 RFSYVRST
+558 RFNYVRST
-566 LNRIQYPSSG
+566 LNRLQYASSG
-576 SQIKVIGKGVS
+576 SQIKVVGKGVN
-587 GNEYTIPGSTSL
+587 GNEYTIPGSTSS
-599 NKDTLSNSHSWAQI
+599 NRDTLKNGHSWLQM
-613 RVYYENYIVNQPRFS
+613 RVYYENYVIDQPRFS
-628 FGVKAEVLWSGQK
+628 FGIKAEVLWSGQE
-641 DFQNVTAT
+641 DFQNATAT

-658 FPEFRTFYLP
+658 FPEFKTFYLP

-677 IGLSPVLHVTK
+677 VGISPVLHLAK
-688 NVDLRADIYGYQP
+688 NVDLRADVYGYQP

-736 NYYEQKENPWSILF
+736 NYYEQKEKPWSILF

>member
-1 MQFCNMIRSRFAVLL
+1 MRIAS
-16 LFVFVFSQRVDA
+16 LFFVVFLQTHRASA

-45 IGFLRALEENN
+45 VGFLKALEENN

-91 EFTLLSEGQ
+91 EFALLSEGQ
-100 ELPVDMQFFYLKGE
+100 ELPQDLQFYYLKSE
-114 PTAGMVSLKY
+114 PTAAMVKLKY
-124 SGGDHVSNTLPTNL
+124 SGGDNISNTLPTNL
-138 INPALM
+138 INPAHM
-144 DWVHMKLLSAASEA
+144 DWVHMKLLSGASEA

-163 DSLFVPFRCVAADI
+163 DSLFVPFRCVAADV

-189 LNEAIRASCT
+189 LNEAVRASCT

-208 IDGKLLYDGG
+208 VDGKLLYDGG
-218 IYNNFPMDVM
+218 LYNNFPMDVM
-228 YRDFHPDVILGCN
+228 YFDFHPDVILGSN
-241 VSSSPADPKE
+241 VSSVPADPKE
-251 NDLMSQLEAMIV
+251 NNLMSQLEAMIV
-263 SQKEVF
+263 TQKEVF
-269 IPCEEV
+269 IPCQEV
-275 FVVQP
+275 LIVQP
-280 NSSNT
+280 NSSNI
-285 STFEFVNSQAAI
+285 STFEFANSQSAI
-297 DSGYVSTMRSIV
+297 DSGYVATMRSM
-309 DIKNLVGREVTLE
+309 IKIKDLVSREISVEEL
-322 GLTSKRKSFRDKCS
+322 SNKRKNFRLKCS

-351 QTQYIRELLGRKEAA
+351 QTQYIRELLGRKESA

-373 RTYFRVLADGSIK
+373 RTYFRVLADGSIR

-411 DLIISFGGNFSSRS
+411 DLIVSFGGNFSSRS
-425 INTGFVGLRYNL
+425 INTGYVGLRYNL

-448 SYFGRYYAS
+448 SYFGRYYGS
-457 MQAKARSKIMLLNTP
+457 VQAKARSKIMFLNTP
-472 ISFEISYTQ
+472 VAFEISFTQ

-498 PSYVLLNER
+498 PSYVLLNEQ

-518 RKAKLKI
+518 RKAKIKL

-544 VDTADVTEFNAKMV
+544 IDTADLTEFKAKMV
-558 RFSYVRST
+558 RFSYIRST
-566 LNRIQYPSSG
+566 LNRIQYASSG
-576 SQIKVIGKGVS
+576 SQIRVVGKGVN
-587 GNEYTIPGSTSL
+587 GNEFTIPGSTSS
-599 NKDTLSNSHSWAQI
+599 NRDTLKNGHTWLQM
-613 RVYYENYIVNQPRFS
+613 RVYYENYVIDQPRFS
-628 FGVKAEVLWSGQK
+628 FGIKAEVLWSGQK
-641 DFQNVTAT
+641 DFQNATAT

-658 FPEFRTFYLP
+658 FPEFKTFFLP

-677 IGLSPVLHVTK
+677 VGISPVLHLAK

-736 NYYEQKENPWSILF
+736 NYYEQKEKPWSILF

>member
-1 MQFCNMIRSRFAVLL
+1 MKFLRLALVFLVVFMQMRKAS
-16 LFVFVFSQRVDA
+16 A

-45 IGFLRALEENN
+45 IGFLKALEENN

-80 TRQMD
+80 IRQMD

-91 EFTLLSEGQ
+91 EFTMLSEGA
-100 ELPVDMQFFYLKGE
+100 ELPIDLQFYYLKSE
-114 PTAGMVSLKY
+114 PTASMVSLKY
-124 SGGDHVSNTLPTNL
+124 SGGDNISNTLPTNL

-163 DSLFVPFRCVAADI
+163 DSLFVPFRCVAADV
-177 KDKHEVIFKSGS
+177 KDKREVIFKSGS

-208 IDGKLLYDGG
+208 VDGKLLYDGG
-218 IYNNFPMDVM
+218 IYNNFPIDVM

-241 VSSSPADPKE
+241 VSGIPADPKE
-251 NDLMSQLEAMIV
+251 NNLMSQLEAMIV

-275 FVVQP
+275 FIVQP
-280 NSSNT
+280 NSNNT
-285 STFEFVNSQAAI
+285 ATFEFANSMAAI
-297 DSGYVSTMRSIV
+297 DSGYVSTLRSLPEIKKIIEREISAQELRSRRVQFRSKCAPIV
-309 DIKNLVGREVTLE
+309 V
-322 GLTSKRKSFRDKCS
+322 
-336 PLVIDEVRLEGLPKG
+336 DEVRIEGLPKG
-351 QTQYIRELLGRKEAA
+351 QTQYVRELLGRKENAL
-366 IPLSDLQ
+366 PLNELQ

-386 SVYPKMFYKPESGK
+386 SIYPKMYYKPSEGK

-411 DLIISFGGNFSSRS
+411 DLIVSFGGNFSSRS
-425 INTGFVGLRYNL
+425 INTGYVGLRYNL

-448 SYFGRYYAS
+448 SYFGRYYGS
-457 MQAKARSKIMLLNTP
+457 VQAKARSKIMLFNLP
-472 ISFEISYTQ
+472 VAFEVSFTQ

-518 RKAKLKI
+518 RKAKFKI

-530 HQYDSYYQ
+530 HQYDNYYQ

-544 VDTADVTEFNAKMV
+544 IDTADLTEFNAKMV
-558 RFSYVRST
+558 RFNYVRST
-566 LNRIQYPSSG
+566 LNHIQYATSG
-576 SQIKVIGKGVS
+576 SQIKVVGKGVA
-587 GNEYTIPGSTSL
+587 GTEYTIPGSTSI
-599 NKDTLSNSHSWAQI
+599 NRDTLSNSHSWLQM
-613 RVYYENYIVNQPRFS
+613 RVYYENYIISQPRFS
-628 FGVKAEVLWSGQK
+628 FGIKAEVLWSGQK
-641 DFQNVTAT
+641 DFQNATAT

-677 IGLSPVLHVTK
+677 VGISPVLHLTK
-688 NVDLRADIYGYQP
+688 NIDLRADVYGYQP

>member
-1 MQFCNMIRSRFAVLL
+1 MRTLRIALL
-16 LFVFVFSQRVDA
+16 LFVVFMQMHRASA

-80 TRQMD
+80 MKQLD

-91 EFTLLSEGQ
+91 EFAMLSQGE
-100 ELPVDMQFFYLKGE
+100 ELPIDLQFYYLKSD
-114 PTAGMVSLKY
+114 PTASMVSLKY
-124 SGGDHVSNTLPTNL
+124 SGGDNISNTLPTNL

-144 DWVHMKLLSAASEA
+144 DWVHMKLLSSASEA

-163 DSLFVPFRCVAADI
+163 DSLFVPFRCVAADV
-177 KDKHEVIFKSGS
+177 KDKREVIFKSGS

-208 IDGKLLYDGG
+208 VDGKLLYDGG

-241 VSSSPADPKE
+241 VSSAPADPKE

-263 SQKEVF
+263 SQKDVF

-275 FVVQP
+275 FIVQP

-285 STFEFVNSQAAI
+285 STFEFSNSMSAI
-297 DSGYVSTMRSIV
+297 DSGYVSTMRSLPE
-309 DIKNLVGREVTLE
+309 IKRMIEREVSSVELQN
-322 GLTSKRKSFRDKCS
+322 KRKLFASKCF
-336 PLVIDEVRLEGLPKG
+336 PLVVDEVRLEGLPKG
-351 QTQYIRELLGRKEAA
+351 QTQYVRELLGRKESA
-366 IPLSDLQ
+366 IPFNELQ

-386 SVYPKMFYKPESGK
+386 SVYPKMFFKPETGK

-405 QVQREK
+405 NVQREK
-411 DLIISFGGNFSSRS
+411 DLIVSFGGNFSSRS
-425 INTGFVGLRYNL
+425 INTGYVGLRYNL

-448 SYFGRYYAS
+448 SYFGRYYGS
-457 MQAKARSKIMLLNTP
+457 VQAKARSKIMLFNMP
-472 ISFEISYTQ
+472 IAFEVSFTQ

-498 PSYVLLNER
+498 PSYVLLNEQ

-518 RKAKLKI
+518 RKAKFKI

-544 VDTADVTEFNAKMV
+544 IDTADVTEFNAKMV
-558 RFSYVRST
+558 RMSYVRST
-566 LNRIQYPSSG
+566 LNRIQYASSG
-576 SQIKVIGKGVS
+576 SQIKVVGKGIN
-587 GNEYTIPGSTSL
+587 GNEYTIPGSTSS
-599 NKDTLSNSHSWAQI
+599 NRDTLENVQMWVQM
-613 RVYYENYIVNQPRFS
+613 RVYYENYIIHKPRFS
-628 FGVKAEVLWSGQK
+628 FGIKGELLWSGQK
-641 DFQNVTAT
+641 DFQNPTAT

-658 FPEFRTFYLP
+658 FPEFKTFYLP

-677 IGLSPVLHVTK
+677 LGASPVFHVSK
-688 NVDLRADIYGYQP
+688 NVDLRADVYAYQP
-701 FQATAVPS
+701 FHATAVPS
-709 SDIYRTYTLGSGT
+709 SDIYRTYTVGSGT

-736 NYYEQKENPWSILF
+736 NYYEQKEKPWSILF
-750 NLGFIISNPSPRD
+750 NLGFIISNTSPRD

>member
-1 MQFCNMIRSRFAVLL
+1 MRILRTAIVLL
-16 LFVFVFSQRVDA
+16 VVFMQVHRANA

-80 TRQMD
+80 MKQLD

-91 EFTLLSEGQ
+91 EFTMLSEGE
-100 ELPVDMQFFYLKGE
+100 ELPIDLQFYYLKSE
-114 PTAGMVSLKY
+114 PTAAMVSLKY
-124 SGGDHVSNTLPTNL
+124 SGGDNISNTLPTNL

-144 DWVHMKLLSAASEA
+144 DWVHMKLLSGASEA

-163 DSLFVPFRCVAADI
+163 DSLFVPFRCVAADV
-177 KDKHEVIFKSGS
+177 KNKREVIFKSGS

-208 IDGKLLYDGG
+208 VDGSLLYDGG

-228 YRDFHPDVILGCN
+228 YRDFQPDVILGCN
-241 VSSSPADPKE
+241 VSSAPADPKE
-251 NDLMSQLEAMIV
+251 NNLMSQLEAMIV

-269 IPCEEV
+269 LPCEEI
-275 FVVQP
+275 FIVQP
-280 NSSNT
+280 NSNNT
-285 STFEFVNSQAAI
+285 TTFEFSNSMSAI
-297 DSGYVSTMRSIV
+297 DSGYVATMRSLPAIKKIV
-309 DIKNLVGREVTLE
+309 EREISFQELA
-322 GLTSKRKSFRDKCS
+322 SKRNKFRSKCA
-336 PLVIDEVRLEGLPKG
+336 PLVVNEVRLEGLPKG
-351 QTQYIRELLGRKEAA
+351 QTQYVRELLGRKESA
-366 IPLSDLQ
+366 ISLIELQ
-373 RTYFRVLADGSIK
+373 RAYFRVLADGSIK
-386 SVYPKMFYKPESGK
+386 TMYPKMYFKPAEGK
-400 YVLDL
+400 YLLDL
-405 QVQREK
+405 HVQREK
-411 DLIISFGGNFSSRS
+411 DLIVSFGGNFSSRS

-448 SYFGRYYAS
+448 SYFGRYYGS
-457 MQAKARSKIMLLNTP
+457 VQAKARSKIMLFNIP
-472 ISFEISYTQ
+472 VAFEVSFTQ

-498 PSYVLLNER
+498 PSYVLLNEQ

-518 RKAKLKI
+518 RKAKFKI
-525 DAIYT
+525 DAIYS

-544 VDTADVTEFNAKMV
+544 IDTADLTEFNAKMV
-558 RFSYVRST
+558 RFSYLRST
-566 LNRIQYPSSG
+566 SNRIQYASSG
-576 SQIKVIGKGVS
+576 SKIKVEGKGVT
-587 GNEYTIPGSTSL
+587 GNEYTIPGSTSS
-599 NKDTLSNSHSWAQI
+599 NRDTLANQHSWMQM
-613 RVYYENYIVNQPRFS
+613 RLYYENYIIDQPRFS
-628 FGVKAEVLWSGQK
+628 FGIKGELLWSTQNN
-641 DFQNVTAT
+641 FQNATAT
-649 SIMSPTPSF
+649 SIMSPTPNF
-658 FPEFRTFYLP
+658 FPEFKTFYLP

-677 IGLSPVLHVTK
+677 LGVSPVLHITK
-688 NVDLRADIYGYQP
+688 NVDLRADVYGYQP
-701 FQATAVPS
+701 FHATAVPS
-709 SDIYRTYTLGSGT
+709 RDMYRTYTVGSGT

-736 NYYEQKENPWSILF
+736 NYYEQKEKPWSILF

>member
-1 MQFCNMIRSRFAVLL
+1 MKFLRLALVFLVVFMQMHKAS
-16 LFVFVFSQRVDA
+16 A

-45 IGFLRALEENN
+45 IGFLKALEENN

-91 EFTLLSEGQ
+91 EFTMLSEGA
-100 ELPVDMQFFYLKGE
+100 ELPIDLQFYYLKSE
-114 PTAGMVSLKY
+114 PTASMVSLKY
-124 SGGDHVSNTLPTNL
+124 SGGDNISNTLPTNL

-163 DSLFVPFRCVAADI
+163 DSLFVPFRCVAADV
-177 KDKHEVIFKSGS
+177 KDKREVIFKSGT

-208 IDGKLLYDGG
+208 VDGKLLYDGG
-218 IYNNFPMDVM
+218 IYNNFPIDVM

-241 VSSSPADPKE
+241 VSGIPADPKE
-251 NDLMSQLEAMIV
+251 NNLMSQLEAMIV
-263 SQKEVF
+263 SQKEAI

-275 FVVQP
+275 FIVQP

-285 STFEFVNSQAAI
+285 ATFEFMNSMAAI
-297 DSGYVSTMRSIV
+297 DSGYVSTLRSLPE
-309 DIKNLVGREVTLE
+309 IKKIIEREISAEDLKN
-322 GLTSKRKSFRDKCS
+322 KRNQFRSKCS
-336 PLVIDEVRLEGLPKG
+336 PIVVDEVRLEGLPKG
-351 QTQYIRELLGRKEAA
+351 QTQYVRELLGRKESAL
-366 IPLSDLQ
+366 PLNELQ

-386 SVYPKMFYKPESGK
+386 SMYPKMYYKPSVGK

-405 QVQREK
+405 HVQREK
-411 DLIISFGGNFSSRS
+411 DLIVSFGGNFSSRS
-425 INTGFVGLRYNL
+425 INTGYVGLRYNL

-448 SYFGRYYAS
+448 SYFGRYYGS
-457 MQAKARSKIMLLNTP
+457 VQAKARSKIMLFNLP
-472 ISFEISYTQ
+472 IAFEVSFTQ

-518 RKAKLKI
+518 RKAKFKI

-530 HQYDSYYQ
+530 HQYDNYYQ

-544 VDTADVTEFNAKMV
+544 IDTADLTEFNAKMV
-558 RFSYVRST
+558 RFNYVRST
-566 LNRIQYPSSG
+566 LNRIQYASSG
-576 SQIKVIGKGVS
+576 SQIKVVGKGVS
-587 GNEYTIPGSTSL
+587 GTEYTIPGSTSS
-599 NKDTLSNSHSWAQI
+599 NRDTLSNSHAWLQM
-613 RVYYENYIVNQPRFS
+613 RVYYENYVVSQPRFS
-628 FGVKAEVLWSGQK
+628 LGIKAEVLWSGQK
-641 DFQNVTAT
+641 DFQNATAT

-677 IGLSPVLHVTK
+677 VGISPVLHLTK
-688 NVDLRADIYGYQP
+688 NVDLRADVYGYQP

-736 NYYEQKENPWSILF
+736 NYYEQKEKPWSVLF
-750 NLGFIISNPSPRD
+750 NLGFIISNTSPRD

>member
-1 MQFCNMIRSRFAVLL
+1 MVKLRYAVMLL
-16 LFVFVFSQRVDA
+16 LIFVQVQRVNA

-45 IGFLRALEENN
+45 IGFLRALEDNQ

-91 EFTLLSEGQ
+91 EFVMLSEGE
-100 ELPVDMQFFYLKGE
+100 ELPLDMQFYYLKQE
-114 PTAGMVSLKY
+114 PSASMVSLKY
-124 SGGDHVSNTLPTNL
+124 SGGDNISNTLPTNL

-163 DSLFVPFRCVAADI
+163 DSLFVPFRCVAADV
-177 KDKHEVIFKSGS
+177 KDKREVIFKTGS

-208 IDGKLLYDGG
+208 VDGKLLYDGG
-218 IYNNFPMDVM
+218 IYNNFPIDVM

-241 VSSSPADPKE
+241 VSSTPADPKE

-275 FVVQP
+275 FIVQP

-285 STFEFVNSQAAI
+285 TTFEFSNTMAAI
-297 DSGYVSTMRSIV
+297 DSGYVSTIRSISA
-309 DIKNLVGREVTLE
+309 IKYIVGREI
-322 GLTSKRKSFRDKCS
+322 SKEELRKKREKFASKCA
-336 PLVIDEVRLEGLPKG
+336 PLVVDEVRLQGIPKG
-351 QTQYIRELLGRKEAA
+351 QTQYVREILGRKESA

-386 SVYPKMFYKPESGK
+386 SLYPKMHYKPETGK

-405 QVQREK
+405 SVQREK
-411 DLIISFGGNFSSRS
+411 DLIVSFGGNFSSRS
-425 INTGFVGLRYNL
+425 INTGYVGLRYNL
-437 FGRVNTVLEAN
+437 FGMINTTLEAN
-448 SYFGRYYAS
+448 SYFGRYYGS
-457 MQAKARSKIMLLNTP
+457 VQVKARSKIIVAQKP
-472 ISFEISYTQ
+472 IAFELSFTQ

-498 PSYVLLNER
+498 PSYVLLNEQ

-518 RKAKLKI
+518 RKAKFKI

-530 HQYDSYYQ
+530 HQNDSYYQ

-544 VDTADVTEFNAKMV
+544 VDTADVTEFNARML

-566 LNRIQYPSSG
+566 LNRVQYASSG
-576 SQIKVIGKGVS
+576 SQIRVVGKAVS
-587 GNEYTIPGSTSL
+587 GNEYTIPGSTSA
-599 NKDTLSNSHSWAQI
+599 NRDTLYDAHSWLQM
-613 RVYYENYIVNQPRFS
+613 RVYYENYIIDQPRFS
-628 FGVKAEVLWSGQK
+628 FGVKSEILWSGQK
-641 DFQNVTAT
+641 DFQNETAT

-658 FPEFRTFYLP
+658 FPEFKTFYLP

-677 IGLSPVLHVTK
+677 VGISPVLHVTK
-688 NVDLRADIYGYQP
+688 NVDLRADVYGYQP

-736 NYYEQKENPWSILF
+736 NYYEQKEKPWSILF

>member
-1 MQFCNMIRSRFAVLL
+1 MKFLRLALVILVVFMQMHKS
-16 LFVFVFSQRVDA
+16 SA

-91 EFTLLSEGQ
+91 EFTMLSEGE
-100 ELPVDMQFFYLKGE
+100 ELPMDLQFYYLKSE
-114 PTAGMVSLKY
+114 PTASMVSLKY
-124 SGGDHVSNTLPTNL
+124 SGGDNISNTLPTNL

-163 DSLFVPFRCVAADI
+163 DSLFVPFRCVAADV
-177 KDKHEVIFKSGS
+177 KDKREVIFKSGS

-208 IDGKLLYDGG
+208 VDGKLLYDGG
-218 IYNNFPMDVM
+218 IYNNFPIDVM

-241 VSSSPADPKE
+241 VSGIPADPKE
-251 NDLMSQLEAMIV
+251 NNLMSQLEAMIV

-269 IPCEEV
+269 VPCQEV
-275 FVVQP
+275 LIVQP
-280 NSSNT
+280 NSTNT
-285 STFEFVNSQAAI
+285 TTFEFANSMAAI
-297 DSGYVSTMRSIV
+297 DSGYVSTLRSLPEIKKIV
-309 DIKNLVGREVTLE
+309 EREISAQELRSRRVRFR
-322 GLTSKRKSFRDKCS
+322 SKCA
-336 PLVIDEVRLEGLPKG
+336 PIVVDEVRLEGLPKG
-351 QTQYIRELLGRKEAA
+351 QTQYVRELLGRKENAL
-366 IPLSDLQ
+366 PLNEIQ

-386 SVYPKMFYKPESGK
+386 SMYPKMYYKPSVGK

-411 DLIISFGGNFSSRS
+411 DLIVSFGGNFSSRS
-425 INTGFVGLRYNL
+425 INTGYVGLRYNL

-448 SYFGRYYAS
+448 SYFGRYYGS
-457 MQAKARSKIMLLNTP
+457 VQAKARSKIMLFNLP
-472 ISFEISYTQ
+472 IAFEVSFTQ

-498 PSYVLLNER
+498 PSYVLLNEQ

-518 RKAKLKI
+518 RKAKFKI

-530 HQYDSYYQ
+530 HQYDNYYQ

-544 VDTADVTEFNAKMV
+544 IDTADLTEFKAKMV
-558 RFSYVRST
+558 RFNYVRST
-566 LNRIQYPSSG
+566 LNRIQYASAG
-576 SQIKVIGKGVS
+576 SQIKVVGKGVS
-587 GNEYTIPGSTSL
+587 GTEYTIPGSTSISR
-599 NKDTLSNSHSWAQI
+599 DTLSNSHSWLQM
-613 RVYYENYIVNQPRFS
+613 RVYYENYVINQHRFS
-628 FGVKAEVLWSGQK
+628 FGIKAEVLWSGQK
-641 DFQNVTAT
+641 NFQNATAT

-658 FPEFRTFYLP
+658 FPEFKTFYLP

-677 IGLSPVLHVTK
+677 VGISPVLHLTK
-688 NVDLRADIYGYQP
+688 NVDLRADVYGYQP

-736 NYYEQKENPWSILF
+736 NYYEQKEKPWSILF

>member
-1 MQFCNMIRSRFAVLL
+1 MKFLRLALVFLVVFMQMHKAS
-16 LFVFVFSQRVDA
+16 A

-45 IGFLRALEENN
+45 IGFLKALEENN

-91 EFTLLSEGQ
+91 EFTMLSEGA
-100 ELPVDMQFFYLKGE
+100 ELPIDLQFYYLKSE
-114 PTAGMVSLKY
+114 PTASMVSLKY
-124 SGGDHVSNTLPTNL
+124 SGGDNISNTLPTNL

-163 DSLFVPFRCVAADI
+163 DSLFVPFRCVAADV
-177 KDKHEVIFKSGS
+177 KDKREVIFKSGS

-208 IDGKLLYDGG
+208 VDGKLLYDGG
-218 IYNNFPMDVM
+218 IYNNFPIDVM

-241 VSSSPADPKE
+241 VSGIPADPKE
-251 NDLMSQLEAMIV
+251 NNLMSQLEAMIV

-275 FVVQP
+275 FIVQP
-280 NSSNT
+280 NSNNT
-285 STFEFVNSQAAI
+285 ATFEFANSMAAI
-297 DSGYVSTMRSIV
+297 DSGYVSTLRSLPE
-309 DIKNLVGREVTLE
+309 IKKIIEREISAQELSNRRVQFR
-322 GLTSKRKSFRDKCS
+322 SKCA
-336 PLVIDEVRLEGLPKG
+336 PIVIDEVRLEGLPKG
-351 QTQYIRELLGRKEAA
+351 QTQYVRELLGRKESAL
-366 IPLSDLQ
+366 PLNELQ

-386 SVYPKMFYKPESGK
+386 SMYPKMYYKPSEGK

-411 DLIISFGGNFSSRS
+411 DLIVSFGGNFSSRS
-425 INTGFVGLRYNL
+425 INTGYVGLRYNL

-448 SYFGRYYAS
+448 SYFGRYYGS
-457 MQAKARSKIMLLNTP
+457 VQAKARSKIMLFNLP
-472 ISFEISYTQ
+472 VAFEVSFTQ

-498 PSYVLLNER
+498 PSYVLLNEQ

-518 RKAKLKI
+518 RKAKFKI

-530 HQYDSYYQ
+530 HQYDNYYQ

-544 VDTADVTEFNAKMV
+544 IDTADLTAFNAKMV
-558 RFSYVRST
+558 RFNYVRST
-566 LNRIQYPSSG
+566 LNRIQYATSG
-576 SQIKVIGKGVS
+576 SQIKVVGKGVA
-587 GNEYTIPGSTSL
+587 GTEYTIPGSTSI
-599 NKDTLSNSHSWAQI
+599 NRDTLSNSHSWLQM
-613 RVYYENYIVNQPRFS
+613 RVYYENYIISQPRFS
-628 FGVKAEVLWSGQK
+628 FGIKAEVLWSGQK
-641 DFQNVTAT
+641 DFQNATAT

-677 IGLSPVLHVTK
+677 VGISPVFHLTK
-688 NVDLRADIYGYQP
+688 NVDLRADVYGYQP

-736 NYYEQKENPWSILF
+736 NYYEQKEKPWSILF

>member
-1 MQFCNMIRSRFAVLL
+1 MNLVRAAFVLL
-16 LFVFVFSQRVDA
+16 LVFMQMHKASA

-91 EFTLLSEGQ
+91 EFTMLSEGA
-100 ELPVDMQFFYLKGE
+100 ELPVDLQFYYLKSE
-114 PTAGMVSLKY
+114 PTASMVSLKY
-124 SGGDHVSNTLPTNL
+124 SGGDNFSNTLPTNL

-163 DSLFVPFRCVAADI
+163 DSLFVPFRCVAADV
-177 KDKHEVIFKSGS
+177 KDKREVIFKSGS
-189 LNEAIRASCT
+189 LNEAIRASIT

-208 IDGKLLYDGG
+208 VDGKLLYDGG
-218 IYNNFPMDVM
+218 IYNNFPLDVM

-241 VSSSPADPKE
+241 VSSAPADPKE
-251 NDLMSQLEAMIV
+251 NNLMSQLEAMIV

-275 FVVQP
+275 FIVQP
-280 NSSNT
+280 NSNNT
-285 STFEFVNSQAAI
+285 STFEFANAMAAI
-297 DSGYVSTMRSIV
+297 DSGYVSTMRSLPEIKKIV
-309 DIKNLVGREVTLE
+309 EREISLE
-322 GLTSKRKSFRDKCS
+322 ELKKRRGQFRSKCA
-336 PLVIDEVRLEGLPKG
+336 PIVVDEVRLEGLPKG
-351 QTQYIRELLGRKEAA
+351 QTQYVRELLGRKESAL
-366 IPLSDLQ
+366 PLNELQ

-386 SVYPKMFYKPESGK
+386 SMYPKMYYKPSDGK

-405 QVQREK
+405 SVQREK
-411 DLIISFGGNFSSRS
+411 DLIVSFGGNFSSRS
-425 INTGFVGLRYNL
+425 INTGYVGLRYNL
-437 FGRVNTVLEAN
+437 FGRVNTVLEGN

-457 MQAKARSKIMLLNTP
+457 VQAKARSKIMLFNLP
-472 ISFEISYTQ
+472 IAFEISFTQ

-498 PSYVLLNER
+498 PSYVLLNEQ

-518 RKAKLKI
+518 RKAKFKI

-544 VDTADVTEFNAKMV
+544 VDTADLTEFNAKIV
-558 RFSYVRST
+558 RFNYVRST
-566 LNRIQYPSSG
+566 LNRIQYASAG
-576 SQIKVIGKGVS
+576 SQIKVVGKGVT
-587 GNEYTIPGSTSL
+587 GTEYTIPGSTSS
-599 NKDTLSNSHSWAQI
+599 NRDTLSNDHSWLQM
-613 RVYYENYIVNQPRFS
+613 RVYYENYVINQPRFS
-628 FGVKAEVLWSGQK
+628 FGIKAEVLWSGQK
-641 DFQNVTAT
+641 DFQNATAT

-658 FPEFRTFYLP
+658 FPEFKTFYLP

-677 IGLSPVLHVTK
+677 VGISPVLHLTK
-688 NVDLRADIYGYQP
+688 NVDLRADVYGYQP

-736 NYYEQKENPWSILF
+736 NYYEQKEKPWSVLF

>member
-1 MQFCNMIRSRFAVLL
+1 MKFLRLALVFLVVFMQVQKAS
-16 LFVFVFSQRVDA
+16 A

-45 IGFLRALEENN
+45 IGFLKALEENN

-80 TRQMD
+80 IRQMD

-91 EFTLLSEGQ
+91 EFTMLSEGE
-100 ELPVDMQFFYLKGE
+100 ELPIDLQFYYLKSE
-114 PTAGMVSLKY
+114 PTASMVSLKY
-124 SGGDHVSNTLPTNL
+124 SGGDNISNTLPTNL

-163 DSLFVPFRCVAADI
+163 DSLFVPFRCVAADV
-177 KDKHEVIFKSGS
+177 KDKREVIFKSGS

-208 IDGKLLYDGG
+208 VDGKLLYDGG
-218 IYNNFPMDVM
+218 IYNNFPIDVM

-241 VSSSPADPKE
+241 VSGIPADPKE
-251 NDLMSQLEAMIV
+251 NNLMSQLEAMIV

-275 FVVQP
+275 FIVQP
-280 NSSNT
+280 NSNNT
-285 STFEFVNSQAAI
+285 ATFEFANSMAAI
-297 DSGYVSTMRSIV
+297 DSGYVSTLRSLPEIKRIIEREISAQELRSRRLQFRSKCAPIV
-309 DIKNLVGREVTLE
+309 V
-322 GLTSKRKSFRDKCS
+322 
-336 PLVIDEVRLEGLPKG
+336 DEVRLEGLPKG
-351 QTQYIRELLGRKEAA
+351 QTQYVRELLGRKESAL
-366 IPLSDLQ
+366 PLNELQ

-386 SVYPKMFYKPESGK
+386 SMYPKMYYKPSVGK

-405 QVQREK
+405 HVQREK
-411 DLIISFGGNFSSRS
+411 DLIVSFGGNFSSRS
-425 INTGFVGLRYNL
+425 INTGYVGLRYNL

-448 SYFGRYYAS
+448 SYFGRYYGS
-457 MQAKARSKIMLLNTP
+457 VQAKARSKIMLFNLP
-472 ISFEISYTQ
+472 VAFEVSFTQ

-498 PSYVLLNER
+498 PSYVLLNEQ

-518 RKAKLKI
+518 RKAKFKL

-530 HQYDSYYQ
+530 HQYDNYYQ

-544 VDTADVTEFNAKMV
+544 IDTADLTEFNAKMV
-558 RFSYVRST
+558 RFNYVRST
-566 LNRIQYPSSG
+566 LNRIQYATSG
-576 SQIKVIGKGVS
+576 SQIKVVGKGVA
-587 GNEYTIPGSTSL
+587 GTEYTIPGSTSI
-599 NKDTLSNSHSWAQI
+599 NRDTLSNSHSWLQM
-613 RVYYENYIVNQPRFS
+613 RVYYENYIISQPRFS
-628 FGVKAEVLWSGQK
+628 FGIKAEVLWSGQK
-641 DFQNVTAT
+641 DFQNATAT

-677 IGLSPVLHVTK
+677 VGISPVLHLTK
-688 NVDLRADIYGYQP
+688 NVDLRADVYGYQP

>member
-1 MQFCNMIRSRFAVLL
+1 VQFCGMRILRAGLILF
-16 LFVFVFSQRVDA
+16 FVFMHVHRASA

-45 IGFLRALEENN
+45 IGFLKALEENN

-91 EFTLLSEGQ
+91 EFVMLSEGE
-100 ELPVDMQFFYLKGE
+100 ELPVDLQYYYLE
-114 PTAGMVSLKY
+114 PEPSAAMVSLKY
-124 SGGDHVSNTLPTNL
+124 SGGDNISNTLPTNL

-163 DSLFVPFRCVAADI
+163 DSLFVPFRCVAADV

-208 IDGKLLYDGG
+208 VDGRLLYDGG
-218 IYNNFPMDVM
+218 IYNNFPMDIM

-241 VSSSPADPKE
+241 VSGLPTDPKE

-275 FVVQP
+275 FIVAP
-280 NSSNT
+280 NSNNT
-285 STFEFVNSQAAI
+285 TTFEFSKSMAAI
-297 DSGYVSTMRSIV
+297 DSGYVATIRALPLIKEIV
-309 DIKNLVGREVTLE
+309 EREVSVQELKN
-322 GLTSKRKSFRDKCS
+322 KRIAFKGKCN
-336 PLVIDEVRLEGLPKG
+336 PLVVDEVRLEGLPKG
-351 QTQYIRELLGRKEAA
+351 HTRYVREILGGKESS
-366 IPLSDLQ
+366 IFLGDLEKN
-373 RTYFRVLADGSIK
+373 YFRVLAEGSIK
-386 SVYPKMFYKPESGK
+386 SMYPKMYYKPSTGK
-400 YVLDL
+400 YILDL
-405 QVQREK
+405 DVQCEK
-411 DLIISFGGNFSSRS
+411 DLMVSFGGNFSSRS
-425 INTGFVGLRYNL
+425 INTGYVGLRYNL
-437 FGRVNTVLEAN
+437 FGHVNTVLEAN
-448 SYFGRYYAS
+448 SYFGRFYGS
-457 MQAKARSKIMLLNTP
+457 IQAKARSKIMVFNFPVAFEL
-472 ISFEISYTQ
+472 SFTQ

-498 PSYVLLNER
+498 PSYVLLNEQ

-518 RKAKLKI
+518 KKAKFKI

-544 VDTADVTEFNAKMV
+544 VDTADMTEFKAKIL
-558 RFSYVRST
+558 RFSYIRST
-566 LNRIQYPSSG
+566 LNRIQYASAG
-576 SQIKVIGKGVS
+576 SQIRFEGKAVA
-587 GNEYTIPGSTSL
+587 GNEYTIPGSTSF
-599 NKDTLSNSHSWAQI
+599 NRDTLTNFHSWLQV
-613 RVYYENYIVNQPRFS
+613 RLNYENYLINRPRFS
-628 FGVKAEVLWSGQK
+628 FGVRAEVLLSNQPS
-641 DFQNVTAT
+641 FQNSIAT
-649 SIMSPTPSF
+649 SIISPTPNF
-658 FPEFRTFYLP
+658 FPEFRTYYLS
-668 VYRGTSFFT
+668 VYRGSSFVT
-677 IGLSPVLHVTK
+677 AGISPVLHISK
-688 NVDLRADIYGYQP
+688 NLDLRADLYGYQP
-701 FQATAVPS
+701 IKSTSISFN
-709 SDIYRTYTLGSGT
+709 DLDRIYTLGSGA

-736 NYYEQKENPWSILF
+736 NYYEQKEKPWSILF
-750 NLGFIISNPSPRD
+750 NLGFIISNSSPRD

>member
-1 MQFCNMIRSRFAVLL
+1 MKFLRLALVFLVVFMQMHKS
-16 LFVFVFSQRVDA
+16 SA

-91 EFTLLSEGQ
+91 EFTMLSEGE
-100 ELPVDMQFFYLKGE
+100 ELPMDLQFYYLKSE
-114 PTAGMVSLKY
+114 PTASMVSLKY
-124 SGGDHVSNTLPTNL
+124 SGGDNISNTLPTNL

-163 DSLFVPFRCVAADI
+163 DSLFVPFRCVAADV
-177 KDKHEVIFKSGS
+177 KDKREVIFKSGS

-208 IDGKLLYDGG
+208 VDGKLLYDGG
-218 IYNNFPMDVM
+218 IYNNFPIDVM

-241 VSSSPADPKE
+241 VSGVPADPKE
-251 NDLMSQLEAMIV
+251 NNLMSQLEAMIV

-269 IPCEEV
+269 VPCQEV
-275 FVVQP
+275 LIVQP
-280 NSSNT
+280 NSTNT
-285 STFEFVNSQAAI
+285 TTFEFANSMAAI
-297 DSGYVSTMRSIV
+297 DSGYVSTLRSLPEIKKIV
-309 DIKNLVGREVTLE
+309 EREISAQELRSRRVRFR
-322 GLTSKRKSFRDKCS
+322 SKCA
-336 PLVIDEVRLEGLPKG
+336 PIVVDEVRLEGLPKG
-351 QTQYIRELLGRKEAA
+351 QTQYVRELLGRKENAL
-366 IPLSDLQ
+366 PLNEIQ

-386 SVYPKMFYKPESGK
+386 SMYPKMYYKPSVGK

-411 DLIISFGGNFSSRS
+411 DLIVSFGGNFSSRS
-425 INTGFVGLRYNL
+425 INTGYVGLRYNL

-448 SYFGRYYAS
+448 SYFGRYYGS
-457 MQAKARSKIMLLNTP
+457 VQAKARSKIMLFNLP
-472 ISFEISYTQ
+472 IAFEVSFTQ

-498 PSYVLLNER
+498 PSYVLLNEQ

-518 RKAKLKI
+518 RKAKFKI

-530 HQYDSYYQ
+530 HQYDNYYQ

-544 VDTADVTEFNAKMV
+544 IDTADLTEFKAKMV
-558 RFSYVRST
+558 RFNYVRST
-566 LNRIQYPSSG
+566 LNRIQYASAG
-576 SQIKVIGKGVS
+576 SQIKVVGKGVS
-587 GNEYTIPGSTSL
+587 GTEYTIPGSTSISR
-599 NKDTLSNSHSWAQI
+599 DTLSNSHSWLQM
-613 RVYYENYIVNQPRFS
+613 RVYYENYVINQHRFS
-628 FGVKAEVLWSGQK
+628 FGIKAEVLWSGQK
-641 DFQNVTAT
+641 KFQNATAT

-658 FPEFRTFYLP
+658 FPEFKTFYLP

-677 IGLSPVLHVTK
+677 VGISPVLHLTK
-688 NVDLRADIYGYQP
+688 NVDLRADVYGYQP

-736 NYYEQKENPWSILF
+736 NYYEQKEKPWSILF

>member
-1 MQFCNMIRSRFAVLL
+1 MQFCTMMKLRLALML
-16 LFVFVFSQRVDA
+16 LFVFVLAHRTNA

-91 EFTLLSEGQ
+91 EFKMLSEG
-100 ELPVDMQFFYLKGE
+100 EDLPIDMQFYYLKSE
-114 PTAGMVSLKY
+114 PTASMVSLKY
-124 SGGDHVSNTLPTNL
+124 SGGDNISNTLPTNL

-163 DSLFVPFRCVAADI
+163 DSLFIPFRCVAADV
-177 KDKHEVIFKSGS
+177 KDKKEVIFKSGS

-208 IDGKLLYDGG
+208 VDGKLLYDGG

-241 VSSSPADPKE
+241 VSGAPADPKE

-263 SQKEVF
+263 SQKDVF

-275 FVVQP
+275 FIVQP
-280 NSSNT
+280 NSNNT
-285 STFEFVNSQAAI
+285 STFEFTNSIAAI
-297 DSGYVSTMRSIV
+297 DSGYVSTVRSMPQ
-309 DIKNLVGREVTLE
+309 IKKLIEREVSSNELRN
-322 GLTSKRKSFRDKCS
+322 KRDKFRVKCA
-336 PLVIDEVRLEGLPKG
+336 PLVVDEVRLEGLPKG
-351 QTQYIRELLGRKEAA
+351 QSQYVRELLGRKERA
-366 IPLSDLQ
+366 IPLNELQ
-373 RTYFRVLADGSIK
+373 KTYFRVLADGTIK
-386 SVYPKMFYKPESGK
+386 SIYPKMYYKPEVGK
-400 YVLDL
+400 YILDL
-405 QVQREK
+405 SVQREK
-411 DLIISFGGNFSSRS
+411 DLIVSFGGNFSSRS
-425 INTGFVGLRYNL
+425 INTGYVGLRYNL

-448 SYFGRYYAS
+448 SYFGRYYGS
-457 MQAKARSKIMLLNTP
+457 VQAKARSKIMLFNLP
-472 ISFEISYTQ
+472 VAFEVSFTQ

-498 PSYVLLNER
+498 PSYVLLSEQ

-518 RKAKLKI
+518 RKAKIKI

-530 HQYDSYYQ
+530 RQKDNYYQ

-544 VDTADVTEFNAKMV
+544 IDTADVTEFNAKMV
-558 RFSYVRST
+558 RFNYVRST
-566 LNRIQYPSSG
+566 LNRIQYASSG
-576 SQIKVIGKGVS
+576 SQIKVVGKGVS
-587 GNEYTIPGSTSL
+587 GNEYTIPGSTS
-599 NKDTLSNSHSWAQI
+599 NNRDTLTNGHSWLQM
-613 RVYYENYIVNQPRFS
+613 RVYYENYVIDQPRFS
-628 FGVKAEVLWSGQK
+628 FGLKAEVLWSGQK
-641 DFQNVTAT
+641 DFQNATAT

-658 FPEFRTFYLP
+658 FPEFKTFYMP

-677 IGLSPVLHVTK
+677 LGICPVLHVTK
-688 NVDLRADIYGYQP
+688 NVDVRADIYAYQP

-722 LVYHSPIGPVSLSA
+722 VVYHSPIGPVSLSA

>member
-1 MQFCNMIRSRFAVLL
+1 MKFLRLVLVFLVVFMQMHRTS
-16 LFVFVFSQRVDA
+16 A

-45 IGFLRALEENN
+45 IGFLKALEENN

-91 EFTLLSEGQ
+91 EFTMLSEGA
-100 ELPVDMQFFYLKGE
+100 ELPIDLQFYYLKSE
-114 PTAGMVSLKY
+114 PTASMVSLKY
-124 SGGDHVSNTLPTNL
+124 SGGDNISNTLPTNL

-163 DSLFVPFRCVAADI
+163 DSLFVPFRCVAADV
-177 KDKHEVIFKSGS
+177 KDKREVIFKSGT

-208 IDGKLLYDGG
+208 VDGKLLYDGG
-218 IYNNFPMDVM
+218 IYNNFPIDVM

-241 VSSSPADPKE
+241 VSSIPADPKE
-251 NDLMSQLEAMIV
+251 NNLMSQLEAMIV
-263 SQKEVF
+263 SQKEAF

-275 FVVQP
+275 FIVHP

-285 STFEFVNSQAAI
+285 TTFEFANSMAAI
-297 DSGYVSTMRSIV
+297 DSGYVSTLRSLPEIKRIIEREISAEDLKNKRSQFRLKCFPIV
-309 DIKNLVGREVTLE
+309 V
-322 GLTSKRKSFRDKCS
+322 
-336 PLVIDEVRLEGLPKG
+336 DEVRLEGLPKG
-351 QTQYIRELLGRKEAA
+351 QTQYVRELLGRKESAL
-366 IPLSDLQ
+366 PLNELQ

-386 SVYPKMFYKPESGK
+386 SMYPKMYYKPSVGK

-405 QVQREK
+405 HVQREK
-411 DLIISFGGNFSSRS
+411 DLIVSFGGNFSSRS
-425 INTGFVGLRYNL
+425 INTGYVGLRYNL
-437 FGRVNTVLEAN
+437 FGRVNTVVEAN
-448 SYFGRYYAS
+448 SYFGRYYGS
-457 MQAKARSKIMLLNTP
+457 VQAKARSKIMLFNLP
-472 ISFEISYTQ
+472 IAFEVSFTQ

-498 PSYVLLNER
+498 PSYVLLNEQ

-518 RKAKLKI
+518 RKAKFKI

-530 HQYDSYYQ
+530 HQYDNYYQ

-544 VDTADVTEFNAKMV
+544 IDTADLTEFNAKMV
-558 RFSYVRST
+558 RFNYVRST
-566 LNRIQYPSSG
+566 LNRIQYASSG
-576 SQIKVIGKGVS
+576 SQIKVVAKGVS
-587 GNEYTIPGSTSL
+587 GTEYTIPGSTSSNL
-599 NKDTLSNSHSWAQI
+599 DTLSNSHAWLQM
-613 RVYYENYIVNQPRFS
+613 RVYYENYVINQPRFS
-628 FGVKAEVLWSGQK
+628 FGIKAEVLWSGQK
-641 DFQNVTAT
+641 DFQNATAT

-658 FPEFRTFYLP
+658 FPEFKTFYLP

-677 IGLSPVLHVTK
+677 FGISPALHLTK
-688 NVDLRADIYGYQP
+688 NVDLRADVFGYQP

-709 SDIYRTYTLGSGT
+709 SDIYRTYTVGSGT

-736 NYYEQKENPWSILF
+736 NYYEQKEKPWSILF
-750 NLGFIISNPSPRD
+750 NLGFIISNTSPRD

>member
-1 MQFCNMIRSRFAVLL
+1 MKNR
-16 LFVFVFSQRVDA
+16 LFVLFLLGLILFAEDTRA

-70 IASFYAAGYS
+70 IASFYASGYS

-91 EFTLLSEGQ
+91 EFALLSEGQ
-100 ELPVDMQFFYLKGE
+100 ELPLDMQFYYLKGE
-114 PTAGMVSLKY
+114 PTASMVSLKY
-124 SGGDHVSNTLPTNL
+124 SGGDNISNTLPTNL

-163 DSLFVPFRCVAADI
+163 DSLFVPFRCVAADV
-177 KDKHEVIFKSGS
+177 KDKKEVIFKSGS

-251 NDLMSQLEAMIV
+251 NNLMSQLEAMIV
-263 SQKEVF
+263 SQKEIF

-275 FVVQP
+275 FIVQP

-285 STFEFVNSQAAI
+285 STFEFDNSQAAI
-297 DSGYVSTMRSIV
+297 DSGYVSTMRSIQ
-309 DIKNLVGREVTLE
+309 DIKKVVGREMSSQELE
-322 GLTSKRKSFRDKCS
+322 NKRKLFASKCF
-336 PLVIDEVRLEGLPKG
+336 PLVVDEVRLEGLPKG
-351 QTQYIRELLGRKEAA
+351 QTQYIRELLGRRDSSIA
-366 IPLSDLQ
+366 LSDLQ

-386 SVYPKMFYKPESGK
+386 SVYPKMFFKPESGK

-437 FGRVNTVLEAN
+437 FGRVNAVLEAN

-457 MQAKARSKIMLLNTP
+457 MQAKARSKFMLLNTP
-472 ISFEISYTQ
+472 ISFEISFTQ

-498 PSYVLLNER
+498 PSFILLREQ
-507 FGEASWILPAG
+507 FGEASWIIPAG
-518 RKAKLKI
+518 RKAKFKI

-544 VDTADVTEFNAKMV
+544 VDTADLTEFNAKML

-576 SQIKVIGKGVS
+576 SQIKVIAKGVN
-587 GNEYTIPGSTSL
+587 GNEFTIPGSVSL
-599 NKDTLSNSHSWAQI
+599 NKDTLADQHSWIQM
-613 RVYYENYIVNQPRFS
+613 RLYYENYIVDQLRFS
-628 FGVKAEVLWSGQK
+628 IGIKSEILWSGQK
-641 DFQNVTAT
+641 SFQNSTAT
-649 SIMSPTPSF
+649 SILSPTPTF
-658 FPEFRTFYLP
+658 FPEFKTFYLP

-677 IGLSPVLHVTK
+677 IGLSPILHISK
-688 NVDLRADIYGYQP
+688 NLDLRADIYGYQP

-709 SDIYRTYTLGSGT
+709 SDVYRTYTLGSGT

-736 NYYEQKENPWSILF
+736 NYYEQKENPWSIFF
-750 NLGFIISNPSPRD
+750 NLGFIISNSSPRD

>member
-1 MQFCNMIRSRFAVLL
+1 MRILRTALL
-16 LFVFVFSQRVDA
+16 LLVVFMQVQKTNA

-80 TRQMD
+80 TKQMD
-85 SLCRTP
+85 SLCRTS
-91 EFTLLSEGQ
+91 EFQMLSEG
-100 ELPVDMQFFYLKGE
+100 EDLPIDLQFFYLKSE
-114 PTAGMVSLKY
+114 PSAAMVNLKY
-124 SGGDHVSNTLPTNL
+124 SGGDNFSNTLPTNL

-144 DWVHMKLLSAASEA
+144 DWVHMKLLSGASEA

-163 DSLFVPFRCVAADI
+163 DSLFVPFRCVAADV

-208 IDGKLLYDGG
+208 VDGKLLYDGG

-228 YRDFHPDVILGCN
+228 YHDFQPDVILGCN
-241 VSSSPADPKE
+241 VSSSHSDPRE
-251 NDLMSQLEAMIV
+251 NDLVSQLEAMIV
-263 SQKEVF
+263 SQKELHM
-269 IPCEEV
+269 PCEEV
-275 FVVQP
+275 FIVQP
-280 NSSNT
+280 NSNNT
-285 STFEFVNSQAAI
+285 STFEFSNSMAAI
-297 DSGYVSTMRSIV
+297 DSGYVATIRSLPAIKKIV
-309 DIKNLVGREVTLE
+309 EREISFQE
-322 GLTSKRKSFRDKCS
+322 LTSKREKFRSKCA
-336 PLVIDEVRLEGLPKG
+336 PLVVDEVRLEGLPKG
-351 QTQYIRELLGRKEAA
+351 QTQYIRELLGRKEQP
-366 IPLSDLQ
+366 ITLNELQ

-386 SVYPKMFYKPESGK
+386 SMYPKMYYKPADGK

-405 QVQREK
+405 HVQREK
-411 DLIISFGGNFSSRS
+411 DLIVSFGGNFSSRS
-425 INTGFVGLRYNL
+425 INTGYVGLRYNL

-448 SYFGRYYAS
+448 SYFGRYYGS
-457 MQAKARSKIMLLNTP
+457 VQAKARSKIMLFNLP
-472 ISFEISYTQ
+472 IAFEVSFTQ

-498 PSYVLLNER
+498 PSYVLLNEQ

-518 RKAKLKI
+518 RKAKFKI

-530 HQYDSYYQ
+530 HQYDNYYQ

-544 VDTADVTEFNAKMV
+544 IDTADLTEFNAKMV
-558 RFSYVRST
+558 RFSYLRST
-566 LNRIQYPSSG
+566 SNRIQYASSG
-576 SQIKVIGKGVS
+576 SKIKVEGKGVS
-587 GNEYTIPGSTSL
+587 GNEYTIPGSTSS
-599 NKDTLSNSHSWAQI
+599 NRDTLTNHHSWLQM
-613 RVYYENYIVNQPRFS
+613 RLYYENYIIDQPRFS
-628 FGVKAEVLWSGQK
+628 FGIKGELLWSSQD
-641 DFQNVTAT
+641 DFQNATAT
-649 SIMSPTPSF
+649 SIMSPTPNF
-658 FPEFRTFYLP
+658 FPEFKTFYLP

-677 IGLSPVLHVTK
+677 LGVSPVLHVAK
-688 NVDLRADIYGYQP
+688 NVDLRADLYAYQP
-701 FQATAVPS
+701 FHATAVPA
-709 SDIYRTYTLGSGT
+709 SDIYRTYTVGSGT

-736 NYYEQKENPWSILF
+736 NYYEQKEKPWSILF

>member
-1 MQFCNMIRSRFAVLL
+1 MQFCGMFLSRLATLL
-16 LFVFVFSQRVDA
+16 LVVFVFVHKAHA

-45 IGFLRALEENN
+45 IGFLRALEDNN
-56 VPIDYICGTSMGAV
+56 VPIDYICGTSMGAI

-91 EFTLLSEGQ
+91 EFGMLSEGQ
-100 ELPVDMQFFYLKGE
+100 ELPQELQYYYLKSE
-114 PTAGMVSLKY
+114 PSAAMVKLKY
-124 SGGDHVSNTLPTNL
+124 SGGDNISNTLPTNL
-138 INPALM
+138 INPAHM
-144 DWVHMKLLSAASEA
+144 DWVHMKLLSGASEA

-163 DSLFVPFRCVAADI
+163 DSLFVPFRCVASDV

-189 LNEAIRASCT
+189 LNEAVRASCT

-208 IDGKLLYDGG
+208 VDGKLLYDGG
-218 IYNNFPMDVM
+218 LYNNFPMDVM
-228 YRDFHPDVILGCN
+228 YFDFHPDVILGSN
-241 VSSSPADPKE
+241 VSSVPADPKE
-251 NDLMSQLEAMIV
+251 NNLMSQLEAMIV
-263 SQKEVF
+263 TQKEVF
-269 IPCEEV
+269 IPCQEV
-275 FVVQP
+275 LIVQP

-285 STFEFVNSQAAI
+285 STFEFANSQSAI
-297 DSGYVSTMRSIV
+297 DSGYVATMRSMIQ
-309 DIKNLVGREVTLE
+309 IKDLVSREISVEEL
-322 GLTSKRKSFRDKCS
+322 SNKRKNFRLKCA

-351 QTQYIRELLGRKEAA
+351 QTQYIRELLGRKESA

-373 RTYFRVLADGSIK
+373 RTYFRVLADGSIR
-386 SVYPKMFYKPESGK
+386 SVYPKMFYKQETGK

-425 INTGFVGLRYNL
+425 INTGYVGLRYNL

-448 SYFGRYYAS
+448 SYFGRYYGS
-457 MQAKARSKIMLLNTP
+457 VQAKARSKIMFLNTP
-472 ISFEISYTQ
+472 VAFEVSFTQ

-498 PSYVLLNER
+498 PSYVLLNEQ

-518 RKAKLKI
+518 QKAKIKL

-544 VDTADVTEFNAKMV
+544 IDTADLTEFKAKMV
-558 RFSYVRST
+558 RLSYIRST
-566 LNRIQYPSSG
+566 LNRIQYASSG
-576 SQIKVIGKGVS
+576 SQIRVVGKGVN
-587 GNEYTIPGSTSL
+587 GNEYTIPGSTSS
-599 NKDTLSNSHSWAQI
+599 NRDTLKNGHTWLQM
-613 RVYYENYIVNQPRFS
+613 RVYYENYVIDQPRFS
-628 FGVKAEVLWSGQK
+628 FGIKAEVLWSGQK
-641 DFQNVTAT
+641 DFQNATAT

-658 FPEFRTFYLP
+658 FPEFKTFYLP

-677 IGLSPVLHVTK
+677 VGISPVLHLAK

-736 NYYEQKENPWSILF
+736 NYYEQKEKPWSILF